1 MRKSVSR
8 EQKRTSREQKRV
20 ESKKRISREQV
31 GNKLSLRYEYEEKVR
46 ETGGGA
52 GEGRP

>member
-1 MRKSVSR
+1 MRKSASR
-8 EQKRTSREQKRV
+8 KQA